1 MEKERVLNEWKLE
14 KKRENQESGEYEDND
29 FIYGENGTVTSK
41 STGESISL
49 SGWENKELG
58 IELVDSDD
66 IEVSI
71 TESNSASEGD
81 TAGQSMSFT
90 VSLSRELE
98 NGETLDVNVSNSK
111 EGTVHFSEGVTT
123 QTVTMEWS
131 GDTTDS
137 RRSIVL
143 ERTLTPTIVNYDG
156 SDDVKVTVKNS
167 GKAIVYE
174 DDDKRYDPLAL
185 DTNKDGFIST
195 TSLEESNSYFDITGD
210 GLREHVGWIKAEDA
224 LLTYDKNDNGQ
235 IDGIDEVFG
244 NLSESGFNELKRLI
258 DSNHDN
264 KIDRRDE
271 LFCRLQTWNDLNQ
284 DGKVQLEEAA

>member
-14 KKRENQESGEYEDND
+14 KKRENQESGEYEDDD

-271 LFCRLQTWNDLNQ
+271 LFCRLQTWNNLNQ
-284 DGKVQLEEAA
+284 DGKVQLEEVA